1 MNLFK
6 SKQTEAQKIEDALVK
21 DKENSALIFIIF
33 MVAIGVI
40 GIFIYSCQ
48 NIVSDNSKIKFNFNA
63 VCSSLLFMAGA
74 AFAMGSVMG
83 FLFGIPRSASES
95 SNSASNVSGYV
106 GNDNLL
112 QVSDWLT
119 KIIVGVGLT
128 QLYSIPNTLKKY
140 AVYLS
145 KASGV
150 DNVALIIFIM
160 LYFSVF
166 GFLFGYLWTRL
177 YFVGMLK
184 DSDEDSRKE
193 LQKKLED
200 NKENISLIQD
210 YISTGAQVA
219 TKESLTDDPQKGKF
233 GGLRTANSRTVEAT
247 VSESNISKDF
257 FNVSL
262 KVNSTDINK
271 ALEGEVKFF
280 LHPSFRSP
288 NPTIKVINGIASLN
302 VLAIGAFTIG
312 VECDNGNTKLEIDLS
327 EISNAPRLFRER

>member
-1 MNLFK
+1 MNLST
-6 SKQTEAQKIEDALVK
+6 SKQTDAQKKENALVK
-21 DKENSALIFIIF
+21 DKENSALLFIIF
-33 MVAIGVI
+33 MIVIGVV
-40 GIFIYSCQ
+40 GIFIYTYP
-48 NIVSDNSKIKFNFNA
+48 NNSLDCLSSKFCFNA

-74 AFAMGSVMG
+74 AFAMGSVIG
-83 FLFGIPRSASES
+83 FLFGIPRLASDS
-95 SNSASNVSGYV
+95 SNPANNASGYE

-128 QLYSIPNTLKKY
+128 QLYSIPSALRKY
-140 AVYLS
+140 AEYLS
-145 KASGV
+145 NAAGLS
-150 DNVALIIFIM
+150 NVALIVFII

-193 LQKKLED
+193 LQKKVED

-210 YISTGAQVA
+210 YISTGAQNA
-219 TKESLTDDPQKGKF
+219 TKESLNDDPQKGKF

-247 VSESNISKDF
+247 ISESNISKDF

-262 KVNSTDINK
+262 KVSSTDINK

-280 LHPSFRSP
+280 LHPSFRNP
-288 NPTIKVINGIASLN
+288 NPTIKVIDSIASLN
-302 VLAIGAFTIG
+302 VLAIGAFTVGI
-312 VECDNGNTKLEIDLS
+312 ECDNGNTKLEVDLS
-327 EISNAPRLFRER
+327 EISDAPRLFRER